1 LPETRD
7 APADVVFTGGGVY
20 TVDALRRRAE
30 AVAVRGGRIVAVG
43 SDADVRPLIAPSTD
57 VVDLRG
63 RLLLPGFQDSHV
75 HAPSAGLDRMR
86 IDLAEAHGQD
96 EYRALIKRYAAEHRD
111 AEWLLGGGWA
121 MDVFPGGTPTKDMLD
136 EIAPDRPVFINNRD
150 NHAAWVNSRAL
161 ELAGVDA
168 STPDPADGRIERAA
182 DRSPAGTLHE
192 GAMNLVRRLVPRA
205 TLEEQVQGLMIGQ
218 RYLHSLGVTAW
229 QDAIVGEYSTL
240 QDAFDAYVTAAGR
253 GQLTARVRG
262 ALWFERGQ
270 RLEQLP
276 FLLDRRERSR
286 VGRFEATSVKIMADG
301 VCENFTAAMLQPY
314 LDGHG
319 HATDNRGIPFFE
331 KEELR
336 EAVVALDREGFQVH
350 VHAIGDRAVRMAL
363 DAIEAARGANGVTDN
378 RHHVAHLQVVHPDD
392 VPRFG
397 GLGVTANAQ
406 PLWAALEPQMS
417 ELTIPF
423 IGPERTSWQYPF
435 RSLLRSGAPMS
446 FGSDWPVSS
455 PNPLWEIHV
464 AVNREEPAGYPYGS
478 GDGPFLPHERLD
490 LPEALAAATMGSAFV
505 NHLDDETGSIEIG
518 KLADLVVLDRD
529 PFEHPVSEIAET
541 LVDLT
546 FVHGEVVFERAGE

>member
-1 LPETRD
+1 LVDPSG
-7 APADVVFTGGGVY
+7 PADLVLAGGGVY
-20 TVDALRRRAE
+20 TVDAVRSRAD

-43 SDADVRPLIAPSTD
+43 SDADVGPLIGPSTD

-63 RLLLPGFQDSHV
+63 RLVLPGFQDSHV

-86 IDLAEAHGQD
+86 IDLSDAHGLD
-96 EYRALIKRYAAEHRD
+96 EYRALIAAYAAEHRD

-121 MDVFPGGTPTKDMLD
+121 MDVFPGGTPTKDVLD
-136 EIAPDRPVFINNRD
+136 QIAPDRPAFINNRD
-150 NHAAWVNSRAL
+150 NHAAWVNSPAL
-161 ELAGVDA
+161 ELSGVDA
-168 STPDPADGRIERAA
+168 ATPDPADGRIERGA
-182 DRSPAGTLHE
+182 DGAPAGTLHE
-192 GAMNLVRRLVPRA
+192 GAMNLVRRLVPRS
-205 TLEEQVQGLMIGQ
+205 TLEEQIEGLLIGQ

-240 QDAFDAYVTAAGR
+240 QDAFDAYVTAAER
-253 GQLTARVRG
+253 GLLTARVRG
-262 ALWFERGQ
+262 ALWFERGKG
-270 RLEQLP
+270 LEQVP

-319 HATDNRGIPFFE
+319 HATDNRGIPFFDE
-331 KEELR
+331 DELR
-336 EAVVALDREGFQVH
+336 DAAVALDREGFQVH

-363 DAIEAARGANGVTDN
+363 DAFEAARSANGFADH
-378 RHHVAHLQVVHPDD
+378 RHHIAHIQVVHPDD

-397 GLGVTANAQ
+397 ALRVTANAQ

-464 AVNREEPAGYPYGS
+464 AVNREEPAGYPYGL
-478 GDGPFLPHERLD
+478 GEGAFLPHERLD
-490 LPEALAAATMGSAFV
+490 LPEAVAAATMGSAFV
-505 NHLDDETGSIEIG
+505 NHLDADTGSIEVG

-529 PFEHPVSEIAET
+529 PFEHPVSEIADP

-546 FVHGEVVFERAGE
+546 FVEGEAVFERAGA

>member
-1 LPETRD
+1 LPETSD
-7 APADVVFTGGGVY
+7 APADVVFVGGGVY
-20 TVDALRRRAE
+20 TVDAVRRRAD
-30 AVAVRGGRIVAVG
+30 AVAVRGGRIAAVG
-43 SDADVRPLIAPSTD
+43 SDADVRPLIGSRTD

-86 IDLAEAHGQD
+86 IDLADAHGLD
-96 EYRALIKRYAAEHRD
+96 EYRALIEGYAAEHRD

-121 MDVFPGGTPTKDMLD
+121 MDVFPGGTPTKDVLD
-136 EIAPDRPVFINNRD
+136 AIAPDRPVFINNRD

-168 STPDPADGRIERAA
+168 NTPDPADGRIERAG

-205 TLEEQVQGLMIGQ
+205 TPGEQIQGLMIGQ

-240 QDAFDAYVTAAGR
+240 QDAFDAYVTTAGR

-262 ALWFERGQ
+262 ALWFERGKG
-270 RLEQLP
+270 LEQLP
-276 FLLDRRERSR
+276 FLLDRRERSH

-301 VCENFTAAMLQPY
+301 VCENFTAAMLRPY

-319 HATDNRGIPFFE
+319 HATDNRGIPFFDE
-331 KEELR
+331 VELR
-336 EAVVALDREGFQVH
+336 EAAVALDREGFQVH

-363 DAIEAARGANGVTDN
+363 DALEAARGANGVTDN
-378 RHHVAHLQVVHPDD
+378 RHHIAHIQVVHPDD

-397 GLGVTANAQ
+397 GLRVTANAQ

-478 GDGPFLPHERLD
+478 GQGPFLPDERLD
-490 LPEALAAATMGSAFV
+490 LPDALAAATMGSAFV
-505 NHLDDETGSIEIG
+505 NHLDDETGSIEVG

-529 PFEHPVSEIAET
+529 PFEHPVSEIADT

-546 FVHGEVVFERAGE
+546 LVEGEAVFERAGA